1 MTKDYYNKNAKEY
14 IKNTANLDMRF
25 VYKEFLK
32 TVAHG
37 GKILDIGFGSGRDSL
52 YFEQNYEVI
61 SIDNSISFVNE
72 GKKKLKGEVLLLDSR
87 DINYDSVFDGIF
99 ASASLLHLKKSELK
113 NVFNACYKALKP
125 SSTMYVSFK
134 EGNFEGE
141 VAGRYFTYLTSEV
154 FASII
159 KDTGFYIRNI
169 FYSFDKRDNNNDKWM
184 NIFLS
189 K

>member
-1 MTKDYYNKNAKEY
+1 MTKDYYNKYAKDY
-14 IKNTANLDMRF
+14 IKNTLNIDMSF

-32 TVAHG
+32 SIKQG
-37 GKILDIGFGSGRDSL
+37 GKILDIGFGSGIDSL
-52 YFEQNYEVI
+52 YFELNYEVV
-61 SIDNSISFVNE
+61 SIDNAISFVNVGE
-72 GKKKLKGEVLLLDSR
+72 KKLKGEVLLLDSR
-87 DINYDSVFDGIF
+87 DITYDSYFDGIF
-99 ASASLLHLKKSELK
+99 ASASLLHLKKDELK
-113 NVFNACYKALKP
+113 NVFDSCYKALKP

-141 VAGRYFTYLTSEV
+141 VGGRYFTYLTSKT

-159 KDTGFYIRNI
+159 KDTGFYISNI
-169 FYSFDKRDNNNDKWM
+169 YYSFDKRENNNDKWM